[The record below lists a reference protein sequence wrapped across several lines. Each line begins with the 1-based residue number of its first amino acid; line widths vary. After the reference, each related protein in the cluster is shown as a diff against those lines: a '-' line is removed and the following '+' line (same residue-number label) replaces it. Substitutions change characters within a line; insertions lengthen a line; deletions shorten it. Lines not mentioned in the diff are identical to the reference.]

1 MSSIYYNIRS
11 TGKDALVLIDAT
23 DTDCY
28 AQAATIFNKIQGA
41 LALKRKGQLI
51 SCNELYPPNL
61 AEIIVQFYMMTG
73 CDSNNGFYD
82 HGKNSIYDKISR
94 VSHLRDW
101 IIDVTKELPL
111 SDLARKMMKTFV
123 IQAIYWESKS
133 ENPREARSVKWK
145 A

>member
-11 TGKDALVLIDAT
+11 TGKDAMVLIDAT

-28 AQAATIFNKIQGA
+28 AQAAAIFNKIQGA

-123 IQAIYWESKS
+123 IQAIYW
-133 ENPREARSVKWK
+133 
-145 A
+145 